1 MRRGALYAAT
11 AYALWGLFPLYFR
24 LVSEIPALEITAHRV
39 VWSLAFMAVLMTA
52 LRRTAWLR
60 AALADRRVMLAF
72 VGSSVLLAT
81 NWFIYVWAVTNG
93 RVVEASLGYFINP
106 LVNVLLGRLVLGER
120 LVPAQKGAVALAAAG
135 VGWLAWQTGQVPWI
149 ALALAATFGTY
160 GLLRKR
166 APLGTLEGLTL
177 ESLLLG
183 PLALVGLLWVGS
195 HGGTGFQ
202 QAGLSTQLLLAA
214 AGPLTAIPLIFFGAA
229 AQRIP
234 MSLLGMLQYI
244 GPTIQLALGVWLFG
258 EPFGGARLQGFV
270 LIWIA
275 CAVFSAEML
284 WRHRPRDPVDAEP
297 V

>member
-39 VWSLAFMAVLMTA
+39 VWSLAFMAVLMVL

-60 AALADRRVMLAF
+60 PALADRRVMLAF
-72 VGSSVLLAT
+72 AGSSVLLAG
-81 NWFIYVWAVTNG
+81 NWFIYVWAVTHG

-106 LVNVLLGRLVLGER
+106 LFNVLLGRLVLGER
-120 LVPAQKGAVALAAAG
+120 LVPAQQAAVALAAAG
-135 VGWLAWQTGQVPWI
+135 VAWLAWQTGQVPWI

-183 PLALVGLLWVGS
+183 PLALVGLLWAGT
-195 HGGTGFQ
+195 HGGTGFE
-202 QAGLSTQLLLAA
+202 QADLSTQLLLAA

-229 AQRIP
+229 APRIP

-244 GPTIQLALGVWLFG
+244 GPTIQLTLGVWLFG
-258 EPFGGARLQGFV
+258 EPFDGARQQGFV

-284 WRHRPRDPVDAEP
+284 WRHRSRDPVDAEP

>member
-1 MRRGALYAAT
+1 VA
-11 AYALWGLFPLYFR
+11 
-24 LVSEIPALEITAHRV
+24 EIAALEITAHRV
-39 VWSLAFMAVLMTA
+39 VWSLVFMAVLMVA

-60 AALADRRVMLAF
+60 PALADRRVMLAF

-106 LVNVLLGRLVLGER
+106 LFNVLLGRLVQGER
-120 LVPAQKGAVALAAAG
+120 LVLAQKAAVALAAAG
-135 VGWLAWQTGQVPWI
+135 VAWLAWQTAQVPWI
-149 ALALAATFGTY
+149 SLALAASFGTY
-160 GLLRKR
+160 GLLRQR

-183 PLALVGLLWVGS
+183 PLALIGLLWVGT
-195 HGGTGFQ
+195 HGATGFQ
-202 QAGLSTQLLLAA
+202 NASLSTQLLLAA